1 LNRIAVTKFLKYA
14 EWVVA
19 LVLSATI
26 IFLLIVHAMHAGG
39 LWRDECAVVQLA
51 RMPSVSDI
59 FHNFQHEAFPPLF
72 PLIVRAYT
80 ILFGSTDLALRIF
93 GLCVGCLLV
102 AAFWINARLL
112 SNDVPLIA
120 LGLTSLNTTFFV
132 WGTTIR
138 GYGLGSAMIV
148 LTFGCLCA
156 LVVTTSWRR
165 IVTATLVC
173 VFGVQVLLY
182 NSVLLLAIGGAAVV
196 LLLVQRRFK
205 QALVILA
212 VCAVAI
218 FFLLPYVPAYLHAR
232 DWNILVRG
240 WPTSYSL
247 WKHFEVALGNPGYS
261 IPALW
266 YAIAVGLMG
275 VFIFRLRRNR
285 GSGQET
291 PSVWFAILASGLSLI
306 GCYAFLRILSYT
318 TSNWYYLAFICVVA
332 AALDLIASILCR
344 SNWLRFCRLA
354 IATAVLVI
362 APIADWPAITER
374 QTNVDLAARAV
385 TERAGP
391 NDLVVV
397 VPWQFGIPFNRYY
410 RGSAHWTTI
419 PNIEDHTVH
428 RYDLFKAKMVSDHPI
443 DDLTEAIRAT
453 LSSGNRLWIVGG
465 LNLPRPEAGP
475 MLLPPAPASR
485 FKWDNR
491 AYTAAWWQQLSVFA
505 AMHADKIDSVAL
517 PQSES
522 GRLNELEQTSLVAAE
537 GWH

>member
-1 LNRIAVTKFLKYA
+1 VTKFLKYA

-26 IFLLIVHAMHAGG
+26 IFLLIVRAMHAGG

-80 ILFGSTDLALRIF
+80 ILFGSTDLVLRIF
-93 GLCVGCLLV
+93 GLCVGCLLI
-102 AAFWINARLL
+102 AAFWINARSL
-112 SNDVPLIA
+112 SSDVPLIA

-156 LVVTTSWRR
+156 LLVTINWRR

-173 VFGVQVLLY
+173 LFGVQVLLY

-285 GSGQET
+285 GSEQET
-291 PSVWFAILASGLSLI
+291 PLVWFAILASGMSLI
-306 GCYAFLRILSYT
+306 GCYAFLRVLSYT

-332 AALDLIASILCR
+332 AALDLTASILCR

-453 LSSGNRLWIVGG
+453 LSSGNRLWLVGG
-465 LNLPRPEAGP
+465 RNLPRPEAGP

-505 AMHADKIDSVAL
+505 AMHADKIDSIAL

-522 GRLNELEQTSLVAAE
+522 VRLNELEQTSLVAAE